1 MSKEK
6 LKLLMAPT
14 KVAQAGGTRR
24 TCPLPVASEATPHV
38 APSSKLPFLLRTPQE
53 PCGSATVRGLAAGVQ
68 WVLFCRLWRGLP
80 APAFA
85 SNGLSCASDS
95 VESWAASHT
104 HCTLCSSCQ
113 GQTPILCLGP
123 WGCGPNTTKTF
134 FSVMNALSGGL
145 AAPSQDGRGTRQR
158 RKQPLVP
165 HLLPGGAG
173 VLPHPSEGQRAGEQ
187 VNGRQPVPGG

>member
-1 MSKEK
+1 
-6 LKLLMAPT
+6 MAPT
-14 KVAQAGGTRR
+14 KVAQAGGTRQ
-24 TCPLPVASEATPHV
+24 TCPLPVASEAAPHV

-53 PCGSATVRGLAAGVQ
+53 PCGSATGGLATGVQ

-158 RKQPLVP
+158 RKQPLCHICYREERGYCP
-165 HLLPGGAG
+165 TPWRDRGL
-173 VLPHPSEGQRAGEQ
+173 
-187 VNGRQPVPGG
+187 VNR